1 MIYGMYLSAAGVMAS
16 VHRQDVIANNLAN
29 SETVGFK
36 RHVANFQQRLT
47 EAQIQRNPD
56 ETNGLLDE
64 IGGGLFLSPTQVD
77 TSQGELEQTGNNLDA
92 AIFGSGYYMVDDH
105 GTPRLTRD
113 GRFMLNSNGEMILAN
128 GTGQR
133 VLDPKGNPIRLSGE
147 IADHLQVGRWGEI
160 TSFGNPE
167 PLARLGVF
175 DVADPT
181 QLVKQGQN
189 LFSYPELDPKNL
201 SLSRAELRNGFVER
215 ANVDPA
221 TELTTLMETQRQL
234 EANANMIK
242 YQDGALGK
250 CVNEVGRIG

>member
-1 MIYGMYLSAAGVMAS
+1 MIYGLYLSAAGVMAS

-29 SETVGFK
+29 SETAGFK

-47 EAQIQRNPD
+47 EAQARRNRD
-56 ETNGLLDE
+56 ETNGLLDG

-77 TSQGELEQTGNNLDA
+77 LSQGELEQTGNNLDA
-92 AIFGSGYYMVDDH
+92 AIFGSGYYLVEDH

-113 GRFMLNSNGEMILAN
+113 GRFMLNANGELILAN

-133 VLDPKGNPIRLSGE
+133 VLDPKGNPIRLPGE

-167 PLARLGVF
+167 PLAHLGVF

-201 SLSRAELRNGFVER
+201 SFSRAELRAGFVER

-221 TELTTLMETQRQL
+221 TELTALIETQRQL
-234 EANANMIK
+234 EANANMIR
-242 YQDGALGK
+242 YQDTALGK